1 MVIAFKIYV
10 SAQVKIMK
18 IRPVKLSLFILSDNF
33 GAEIGHFISVPAKNS
48 SSETKTFADQGAL

>member
-1 MVIAFKIYV
+1 MVIALKLYV

-18 IRPVKLSLFILSDNF
+18 IRPVKLSLFILLDNF

-48 SSETKTFADQGAL
+48 SSETKFFTDQGAL